1 MVLEALHGIGV
12 HVPEIS
18 LELSLGVIIS
28 TLVITAITSL
38 LATRNSGPKEKA
50 QLP

>member
-1 MVLEALHGIGV
+1 MILEALHGIGV

-18 LELSLGVIIS
+18 LELSLSVIIS

-38 LATRNSGPKEKA
+38 VATRNSGGSKKHIS
-50 QLP
+50 